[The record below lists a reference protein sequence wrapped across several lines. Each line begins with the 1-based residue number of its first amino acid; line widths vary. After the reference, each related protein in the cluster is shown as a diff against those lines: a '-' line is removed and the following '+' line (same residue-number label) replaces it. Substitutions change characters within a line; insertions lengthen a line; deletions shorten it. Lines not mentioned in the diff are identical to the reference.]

1 MVRAVRNDTS
11 ADQWLMASPT
21 KMKGTGTLR
30 GLRLSARACCATPSS
45 TSSSPKPSI
54 SHAARKVVRS
64 TIDVTANKHAAAPRV
79 TNTLPSPFAAG
90 LSGRRLS
97 AATTLS
103 HVVVLPE
110 ADDTNGRRLSAATT
124 LSHITVPSEADG
136 TNSVV
141 LIGPRESPR
150 AADDAAAIGGS
161 TTGTGTGPARMSR
174 IPVPRSAG
182 QPLRP
187 IQPGSSSDVSAIVR
201 PCLPTTRETST
212 SVSHQQPRTMPGLPP
227 VGTLPAPAALALSDS
242 LALPTPRAAASE
254 PVVRMHEGDLAEA
267 AANAAQVL
275 RVDLSDPSCFE
286 QATEALAT
294 GEGVLAYLT
303 ATSRS
308 LGVTEAVIWREL
320 LAEAGHGIAG
330 TTVTMR
336 SPPAHMAQK
345 GAAGGGADSN
355 RADASVG
362 AVCLRDLL
370 RLSVCDDNDLN
381 LVRRVMM
388 DSKEFFSALRTA
400 AGERSVP
407 PSELWNAL
415 DALER

>member
-1 MVRAVRNDTS
+1 MVRAVRNYDIS

-30 GLRLSARACCATPSS
+30 GLRLSARASCATPSS
-45 TSSSPKPSI
+45 TSGSPKPSI

-79 TNTLPSPFAAG
+79 PNTLPSPFAAG

-97 AATTLS
+97 AATMLS

-136 TNSVV
+136 TNSVE

-150 AADDAAAIGGS
+150 AADDAAVVGGS
-161 TTGTGTGPARMSR
+161 GTGPARISR

-187 IQPGSSSDVSAIVR
+187 IQPVPSSDVSAIMR
-201 PCLPTTRETST
+201 PCLPTTREAST
-212 SVSHQQPRTMPGLPP
+212 SVSQQQPRAMPGLPP
-227 VGTLPAPAALALSDS
+227 VVTLPAPAVLALSDGP
-242 LALPTPRAAASE
+242 ALPASQATMSE
-254 PVVRMHEGDLAEA
+254 PVVKMHEGDLAEA

-286 QATEALAT
+286 QATEALGT
-294 GEGVLAYLT
+294 GERVLAYLT

-407 PSELWNAL
+407 PSELWYAL